1 MDHNTPVGS
10 SHISNENEEIRN
22 RSLIKNDQISVTSAS
37 VPEISLADKSKAEIH
52 VNSVTDEKN
61 KLEIKNDFHE
71 QNAKTPKSVSGTG
84 LSLKDKF
91 KKQMQ
96 KNASELTPTRGILG
110 QLREEVMS
118 RARNEAAQIHV
129 KGTDVDI
136 GPFYGLPS
144 KVEHLLK
151 AHRGITKLY
160 GLMTFVLF
168 SLLILSL
175 LVMVMYINI
184 LNSIVVICIIIV
196 IFKTVLL

>member
-1 MDHNTPVGS
+1 MDS
-10 SHISNENEEIRN
+10 SHISNENKEIRN

-37 VPEISLADKSKAEIH
+37 VPEISLADKLKAEIH
-52 VNSVTDEKN
+52 VNSVTEEKK

-71 QNAKTPKSVSGTG
+71 QNAKTRKSVSGTG